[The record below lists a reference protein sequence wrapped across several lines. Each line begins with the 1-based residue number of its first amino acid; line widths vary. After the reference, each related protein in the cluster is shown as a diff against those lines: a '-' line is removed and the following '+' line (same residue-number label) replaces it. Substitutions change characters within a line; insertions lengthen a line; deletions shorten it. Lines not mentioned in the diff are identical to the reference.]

1 MIKIL
6 GFLIIFLSS
15 ILLGFLK
22 AYSCEMRIK
31 NLEKTVKELKIFSQ
45 KVKLGESEFEKIL
58 SENLKENYYKNF
70 EKKERKI
77 LSELFENFGTRE
89 KNLEYERIL
98 IYIERLE
105 NVFLETKEKTA
116 PLLKLYKTLGFLVG
130 LFICI
135 FLI

>member
-15 ILLGFLK
+15 VLLGFLK